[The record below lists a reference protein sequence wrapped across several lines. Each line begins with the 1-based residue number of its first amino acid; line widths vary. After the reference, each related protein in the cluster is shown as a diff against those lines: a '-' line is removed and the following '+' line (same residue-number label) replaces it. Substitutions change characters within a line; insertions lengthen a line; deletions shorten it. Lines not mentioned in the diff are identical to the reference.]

1 METESYIQRQLEN
14 IDHSCTTF
22 IIAYRI
28 SSIRD
33 ADKIIVLDNGRIV
46 EQGTHEE
53 LVAKNGYYSTVYYHQ
68 YPMAAELKRRSA
80 SQGAV

>member
-14 IDHSCTTF
+14 IGHSCTTF

-28 SSIRD
+28 SSLRD
-33 ADKIIVLDNGRIV
+33 ADKILVMDQGRII

-53 LVAKNGYYSTVYYHQ
+53 LIAKGIMQPFIITSILWLYRKTD
-68 YPMAAELKRRSA
+68 RR
-80 SQGAV
+80 